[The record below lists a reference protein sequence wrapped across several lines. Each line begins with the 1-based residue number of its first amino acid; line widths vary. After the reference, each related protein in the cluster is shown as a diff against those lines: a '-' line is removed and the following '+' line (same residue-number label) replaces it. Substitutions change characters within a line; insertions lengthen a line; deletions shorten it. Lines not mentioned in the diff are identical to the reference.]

1 MKFNKPKAIYMQIA
15 DYICE
20 NILATELKGGDRIQS
35 VREMAAQVEVNPN
48 TVARTFSYL
57 QEKEI
62 IFNKRGVGYFVAED
76 ALERTKAIKKEAF
89 LKHYVPEVF
98 KMMELLGISFEDLQA
113 LQKANNEVVDK
124 SKM

>member
-20 NILATELKGGDRIQS
+20 NILAEELKGGDRIQS

-89 LKHYVPEVF
+89 LIHYVPEVF
-98 KMMELLGISFEDLQA
+98 KMMELLGISFEDLKA
-113 LQKANNEVVDK
+113 LKKANNGVVDK
-124 SKM
+124 SKI

>member
-76 ALERTKAIKKEAF
+76 AFERTKAIKKEAF

-98 KMMELLGISFEDLQA
+98 KMMELLGISFKDLQA
-113 LQKANNEVVDK
+113 LQKENNEVVDN

>member
-20 NILATELKGGDRIQS
+20 NILAEELKGGDRIQS

-98 KMMELLGISFEDLQA
+98 KMMGLLGISFEDLQA
-113 LQKANNEVVDK
+113 LKKANNGVVDK
-124 SKM
+124 SKI

>member
-1 MKFNKPKAIYMQIA
+1 MNFKKPKAIYMQIA

-20 NILATELKGGDRIQS
+20 SILAAELKGGDRIQS

-48 TVARTFSYL
+48 TVARTFTYL

-76 ALERTKAIKKEAF
+76 ALEKTKVLKKAA
-89 LKHYVPEVF
+89 LSN
-98 KMMELLGISFEDLQA
+98 SFSP
-113 LQKANNEVVDK
+113 KCSN
-124 SKM
+124 

>member
-62 IFNKRGVGYFVAED
+62 IFNKRGVGYSF
-76 ALERTKAIKKEAF
+76 ERTKAIKKEAF

-98 KMMELLGISFEDLQA
+98 KMMELLGISFKDLQA
-113 LQKANNEVVDK
+113 LQKENNEVVDN

>member
-1 MKFNKPKAIYMQIA
+1 MKFTKPKAIYMQIA

-20 NILATELKGGDRIQS
+20 NILALELKEGDRIQS

-62 IFNKRGVGYFVAED
+62 IYNKRGVGYFVAED
-76 ALERTKAIKKEAF
+76 ALTKTKALKKDAFIKQF
-89 LKHYVPEVF
+89 LPEVF
-98 KMMELLGISFEDLQA
+98 KMMELLGMSFDDLK
-113 LQKANNEVVDK
+113 LLREGKIMKE
-124 SKM
+124 

>member
-1 MKFNKPKAIYMQIA
+1 MKFTKPKAIYMQIA
-15 DYICE
+15 DYLIE
-20 NILATELKGGDRIQS
+20 SILAAELKGGDRIPS

-76 ALERTKAIKKEAF
+76 ALEKTKVLKKEAF
-89 LKHYVPEVF
+89 IKQFLPEVF
-98 KMMELLGISFEDLQA
+98 KMMELLGISFEDLKN
-113 LQKANNEVVDK
+113 LQMQGNGVGK
-124 SKM
+124 

>member
-1 MKFNKPKAIYMQIA
+1 MKFIKPKAIYMQIA

-20 NILATELKGGDRIQS
+20 NILAAELKAGDRIQS

-62 IFNKRGVGYFVAED
+62 IFNKRGVGYFIAED
-76 ALERTKAIKKEAF
+76 ALEKTKELKKTAF
-89 LKHYVPEVF
+89 VKQFVPEVF
-98 KMMELLGISFEDLQA
+98 KMMELLGISFEDLQ
-113 LQKANNEVVDK
+113 
-124 SKM
+124 KMRQVEK

>member
-1 MKFNKPKAIYMQIA
+1 MKFTKPKAIYMQIA

-20 NILATELKGGDRIQS
+20 SILANELKEGDRIQS

-62 IFNKRGVGYFVAED
+62 IYNKRGVGYFVADD
-76 ALERTKAIKKEAF
+76 ALNKTKALKKEAF
-89 LKHYVPEVF
+89 ISRFLPEVF
-98 KMMELLGISFEDLQA
+98 KMMELLNISFEDMKA
-113 LQKANNEVVDK
+113 LKKEKV
-124 SKM
+124 

>member
-15 DYICE
+15 DFIIE

-76 ALERTKAIKKEAF
+76 ALDKTKKLKKEAF
-89 LKHYVPEVF
+89 IKHYLPEVF
-98 KMMELLGISFEDLQA
+98 KMMELLGISFEDLKA
-113 LQKANNEVVDK
+113 MQKANNGVT
-124 SKM
+124 S